1 MVRVKVPATSANMGS
16 GFDCLGI
23 GLCLYS
29 VVEMSEES
37 GGLTI
42 IDNSNMGYVPKDES
56 NLIYAAA
63 KRVFD
68 AVGYNPSG
76 IKIVQ
81 SSRIPM
87 TRGLGS
93 SSACIIGGA
102 LAANVLSG
110 RKLSYSELLDIA
122 CSMEGHPDNV
132 TPAMYGGMCAAAVS
146 DGHVYA
152 KSIKINSKIK
162 AAVFIPDY
170 FVSTKKSRGAVPE
183 SFSRED
189 AVFNISHAALMLAAM
204 SGGNTELLREASGDR
219 MHQQY
224 RKSGIEAYDFIFET
238 AYGLGAKAVYLS
250 GSGPTI
256 VAVLD
261 GKYKSFQSRAQK
273 ILNENGYNIRCSI
286 LSIDNVGTV
295 VREII

>member
-29 VVEMSEES
+29 VVEMSEEG

-68 AVGYNPSG
+68 TVGYNPSG

-170 FVSTKKSRGAVPE
+170 FVSTKNYCNFR
-183 SFSRED
+183 
-189 AVFNISHAALMLAAM
+189 
-204 SGGNTELLREASGDR
+204 
-219 MHQQY
+219 
-224 RKSGIEAYDFIFET
+224 
-238 AYGLGAKAVYLS
+238 
-250 GSGPTI
+250 
-256 VAVLD
+256 
-261 GKYKSFQSRAQK
+261 QK
-273 ILNENGYNIRCSI
+273 K
-286 LSIDNVGTV
+286 
-295 VREII
+295 